1 MPVNPGFEYVVAE
14 ERYRKA
20 RTPSEKLA
28 GLIEML
34 RTVPKHK
41 GTEKIKAEFT
51 RKIALLRKEIE
62 KQREIQSK
70 RGSGAAIAV
79 KKEGIG
85 QVVLVGLPNSGKSTL
100 LNMLTDAHAE
110 VAPYAF
116 TTKKPEVGMLD
127 YKGAKIQLVEVPA
140 LIEGSS
146 EGKANGMQA
155 LSIIR
160 NADAIVFVLSSEQS
174 AEDELKLLQNE
185 LEKANIKANRS
196 RPRIRIN
203 QSEFKG
209 ITISGKS
216 FLRIKEAELS
226 DFLKGIGI
234 HNASIVLNEPTTIDR
249 IAEVLDDRIIYK
261 RALNAISG
269 KDAKNL
275 DELKRSIFT
284 LLNKILIYT
293 KKPGVQAD
301 LNEPL
306 IAGKGATIEEIAKS
320 LHKGLAQKFKYAKVW
335 GSTKF
340 PGQRVSRNYK
350 PKDFDVIEIYG

>member
-14 ERYRKA
+14 ERYHKA
-20 RTPSEKLA
+20 RTPSEKLSC
-28 GLIEML
+28 LIEML

-41 GTEKIKAEFT
+41 GTEKIRAEFT
-51 RKIALLRKEIE
+51 HKIALLRREIE
-62 KQREIQSK
+62 KQKEVQSK
-70 RGSGAAIAV
+70 RGSGATIAV

-85 QVVLVGLPNSGKSTL
+85 QVVLVGMPNSGKSTL
-100 LNMLTDAHAE
+100 LNMLTDAKAE
-110 VAPYAF
+110 VAPYPF

-146 EGKANGMQA
+146 EGKASGAQA

-160 NADAIVFVLSSEQS
+160 NADAIIFVLSS
-174 AEDELKLLQNE
+174 AENADAELKILQNE
-185 LEKANIKANRS
+185 LEKANIKANKS
-196 RPRIRIN
+196 RPNIKIR

-209 ITISGKS
+209 ITISGKK
-216 FLRIKEAELS
+216 FLKIKEGELS

-261 RALNAISG
+261 RALNIIIE
-269 KDAKNL
+269 KDAKNI
-275 DELKRSIFT
+275 DELKRSIFA

-306 IAGKGATIEEIAKS
+306 IASKGASIEEIAKT

-340 PGQRVSRNYK
+340 PGQRVSRNYR
-350 PKDFDVIEIYG
+350 PRDFDIIEIYG

>member
-14 ERYRKA
+14 ERYHKA
-20 RTPSEKLA
+20 HTPSEKLSCM
-28 GLIEML
+28 IEML

-41 GTEKIKAEFT
+41 GTEKIRAEFT
-51 RKIALLRKEIE
+51 HKIALLRREIE
-62 KQREIQSK
+62 KQRVIQSK
-70 RGSGAAIAV
+70 RGSGATIAV

-85 QVVLVGLPNSGKSTL
+85 QVVLVGMPNSGKSTL
-100 LNMLTDAHAE
+100 LNLLTDAKAE
-110 VAPYAF
+110 VARYPF
-116 TTKKPEVGMLD
+116 TTKKPEVGMMD

-146 EGKANGMQA
+146 GGKANGMQA

-174 AEDELKLLQNE
+174 SGEELKLLQNE
-185 LEKANIKANRS
+185 LEKANIKANKS
-196 RPRIRIN
+196 RPNIKIN

-209 ITISGKS
+209 ITISGKK
-216 FLRIKEAELS
+216 FLKIREGELL
-226 DFLKGIGI
+226 DFLKGIGM
-234 HNASIVLNEPTTIDR
+234 HNVSIVLNEPTTIDR
-249 IAEVLDDRIIYK
+249 IAEVLDDRVIYK
-261 RALNAISG
+261 RALNVIPE

-275 DELKRSIFT
+275 DELKRCIFA

-293 KKPGVQAD
+293 KKPGVPAD

-306 IAGKGATIEEIAKS
+306 IANKGAGIEEIAKS

-340 PGQRVSRNYK
+340 PGQRV
-350 PKDFDVIEIYG
+350 